1 MNISNGV
8 KSVAIIGAGKVGQTI
23 GRILHR
29 SGRYRIKAVWSRRKS
44 GQAVRF
50 IGRGVM
56 ISRTPEDAARY
67 GQIVLIT
74 TPDDAIKSTYE
85 RLARANA
92 FQDKTTVIHC
102 SGNFSHQIFKH
113 INRSKN
119 ISLGSLH
126 PLQTFTGPRRT
137 LKGIYCVYEGE
148 PDALREIK
156 LIISVLGGRPIRI
169 NPANKPLYHC
179 AGVIVSNYL
188 VTLINIGRQFLKAA
202 GFKDNESIKALQPL
216 INATFDNIKAVG
228 VPKSLTGPVARGDI
242 STIRNH
248 LAIIRK
254 KLPSHL
260 HFYRIFGNYTV
271 DIARAKRSINNSQ
284 AVQLRKLFGGKD
296 TK

>member
-29 SGRYRIKAVWSRRKS
+29 SGRYRVKAVWSRRKS
-44 GQAVRF
+44 GQAARF
-50 IGRGVM
+50 IGRGV
-56 ISRTPEDAARY
+56 ITSRTPEDAARY

-85 RLARANA
+85 RLAKSNSFR
-92 FQDKTTVIHC
+92 DKAVVIHC

-113 INRSKN
+113 INRSK
-119 ISLGSLH
+119 SLSSGSLH
-126 PLQTFTGPRRT
+126 PLQTFAGTRRT
-137 LKGIYCVYEGE
+137 LKDIYCVYEGE
-148 PDALREIK
+148 PAALKEIK
-156 LIISVLGGRPIRI
+156 PIIKALGGRPIKI
-169 NPANKPLYHC
+169 NTVNKPLYHC
-179 AGVIVSNYL
+179 AGVIASNYL

-216 INATFDNIKAVG
+216 INATFDNIKAIG
-228 VPKSLTGPVARGDI
+228 ITKALTGPVARGDI

-248 LAIIRK
+248 LSIIRK